1 MILIQNSKFL
11 KRFTD
16 NADNASALT
25 LEANGHVVEQGTTH
39 TKKLDTNK
47 KRKKKPEEITTIS

>member
-1 MILIQNSKFL
+1 MILLQNSKFL

-16 NADNASALT
+16 NADNVSALT
-25 LEANGHVVEQGTTH
+25 LEANGHVVEKGTTH

-47 KRKKKPEEITTIS
+47 K